1 MGLCDRLQNLF
12 SINGNS
18 FQRKPKLFY
27 SSIMFLFE
35 TIFIS
40 EQTEENRFEA
50 LLKISDNFIPKFNV
64 FSYEFAV
71 QP

>member
-1 MGLCDRLQNLF
+1 
-12 SINGNS
+12 
-18 FQRKPKLFY
+18 
-27 SSIMFLFE
+27 MFLFE

-40 EQTEENRFEA
+40 EQTAENRFEA

-64 FSYEFAV
+64 FSYNFAV

>member
-40 EQTEENRFEA
+40 EQTAENRFEA
-50 LLKISDNFIPKFNV
+50 LLKIGDNFIPKFNV
-64 FSYEFAV
+64 SSYDFAV
-71 QP
+71 HP